1 MMSSAFAIVTIQ
13 MMLVNGKTKEIGVM
27 RAIGAKRKDIL
38 IIFLFQGLIIG
49 AIGATAG
56 TAAGL
61 AYTIYAKETQ
71 MSWNN
76 SIPLEVTIQWDK
88 VIQTALTSFS
98 LALIASLY
106 PSYRATK
113 LLPVEAMRTVC
124 GIVVTENIEQ
134 KIELAKKLMKD
145 VRVLSIFQ
153 AENVGVPTNL
163 TRTDLEI
170 IEKLIKDPQT
180 KIEDLA
186 KSTKLSSKTV
196 TRALEKFQ
204 KNDAILFTLVY
215 DPVKLSG
222 YIPYAILV
230 GIKDDFEKTL
240 EKLEKK
246 FSKSFLQKPFL
257 AKNQIVLFMYS
268 DDIFKLD
275 YLTQKVRETDGV
287 FTADLFIPKKIT
299 FPMKWVTDAM
309 KVAKNS
315 KKLHLVYQTH

>member
-1 MMSSAFAIVTIQ
+1 MKILNILLDNCRESDRQIGKIIGITGGAVKTRIQKMQKNGVIEKFTLRVEPPVLGYNLFYVVVTGQ
-13 MMLVNGKTKEIGVM
+13 NQE
-27 RAIGAKRKDIL
+27 DIL
-38 IIFLFQGLIIG
+38 EQAKLIGEPYIVVPCVG
-49 AIGATAG
+49 G
-56 TAAGL
+56 
-61 AYTIYAKETQ
+61 
-71 MSWNN
+71 
-76 SIPLEVTIQWDK
+76 V
-88 VIQTALTSFS
+88 
-98 LALIASLY
+98 
-106 PSYRATK
+106 
-113 LLPVEAMRTVC
+113 TVC
-124 GIVVTENIEQ
+124 GIVVTDNIEQ

-170 IEKLIKDPQT
+170 LEKLIKDPQA

-204 KNDAILFTLVY
+204 KDDAILFTLVY

-222 YIPYAILV
+222 YIPYAVLAGV
-230 GIKDDFEKTL
+230 DNLENTL
-240 EKLEKK
+240 KILEKK

-268 DDIFKLD
+268 DDIFNVDNLI
-275 YLTQKVRETDGV
+275 QKVRDTEGVLTTDH
-287 FTADLFIPKKIT
+287 FIPKKIT
-299 FPMKWVTDAM
+299 FPIKWVTDAM

>member
-1 MMSSAFAIVTIQ
+1 MDKLDMKILNILLDNCRESDRQIGKQIGITGGAVKTRIQKMQKNGVIEKFTLRVEPPVLGYNLFYVVVTGQ
-13 MMLVNGKTKEIGVM
+13 NQE
-27 RAIGAKRKDIL
+27 DIL
-38 IIFLFQGLIIG
+38 EQARLIGEPYLVVPCVGGI
-49 AIGATAG
+49 
-56 TAAGL
+56 
-61 AYTIYAKETQ
+61 
-71 MSWNN
+71 
-76 SIPLEVTIQWDK
+76 
-88 VIQTALTSFS
+88 
-98 LALIASLY
+98 
-106 PSYRATK
+106 
-113 LLPVEAMRTVC
+113 TVC

-153 AENVGVPTNL
+153 AENVGIPTNL

-170 IEKLIKDPQT
+170 IEKLIKDPQA

-204 KNDAILFTLVY
+204 KDDAILFTLVY

-222 YIPYAILV
+222 YIPYAVLAGV
-230 GIKDDFEKTL
+230 NNLEKTL
-240 EKLEKK
+240 KILEKK

-275 YLTQKVRETDGV
+275 QLTQKVRDIDEV
-287 FTADLFIPKKIT
+287 LSADLFIPKKIT
-299 FPMKWVTDAM
+299 FPIKWVTDAM
-309 KVAKNS
+309 KVAKGS

>member
-1 MMSSAFAIVTIQ
+1 MKILNLLLDNCRESDRQIGKNIGITGGAVKTRIQKMEKNGVIEKYTLKIEPPILGYNLFYFVVTGQ
-13 MMLVNGKTKEIGVM
+13 NQE
-27 RAIGAKRKDIL
+27 DIL
-38 IIFLFQGLIIG
+38 EQAKLIGEPYVVVPCVGGI
-49 AIGATAG
+49 
-56 TAAGL
+56 
-61 AYTIYAKETQ
+61 
-71 MSWNN
+71 
-76 SIPLEVTIQWDK
+76 
-88 VIQTALTSFS
+88 
-98 LALIASLY
+98 
-106 PSYRATK
+106 
-113 LLPVEAMRTVC
+113 TVC
-124 GIVVTENIEQ
+124 GIVVKENIEQ

-153 AENVGVPTNL
+153 AENVGVPANL

-170 IEKLIKDPQT
+170 IEKLIKDPQE

-196 TRALEKFQ
+196 TRAIEKFQ
-204 KNDAILFTLVY
+204 KDDAILFTLVY
-215 DPVKLSG
+215 DPIKLSG

-275 YLTQKVRETDGV
+275 YLTQKVRETEGV

-309 KVAKNS
+309 QAAKNS

>member
-1 MMSSAFAIVTIQ
+1 MKILNLLLDNCRESDRQIGKKIGINGAAVKSRIQKMEKNEVIEKYTLKIEPPILGYNLFYVVVTGQ
-13 MMLVNGKTKEIGVM
+13 NQE
-27 RAIGAKRKDIL
+27 DIL
-38 IIFLFQGLIIG
+38 EQARLIG
-49 AIGATAG
+49 
-56 TAAGL
+56 
-61 AYTIYAKETQ
+61 
-71 MSWNN
+71 
-76 SIPLEVTIQWDK
+76 EVY
-88 VIQTALTSFS
+88 
-98 LALIASLY
+98 LIV
-106 PSYRATK
+106 PC
-113 LLPVEAMRTVC
+113 VGGITVC
-124 GIVVTENIEQ
+124 GIVVNENVEK

-153 AENVGVPTNL
+153 AENVGIPTNL

-170 IEKLIKDPQT
+170 IEKLIKDPQA

-186 KSTKLSSKTV
+186 KSTKLSTKTV

-204 KNDAILFTLVY
+204 KDDAILFTLVY

-222 YIPYAILV
+222 YIPYAIIVGVKDNLKETLV
-230 GIKDDFEKTL
+230 
-240 EKLEKK
+240 KLEKK

-287 FTADLFIPKKIT
+287 LIADLFIPKKIT
-299 FPMKWVTDAM
+299 FPIKWVTDAM

>member
-1 MMSSAFAIVTIQ
+1 MKILNLLLDNCRESDRQIGKNIGITGGAVKSRIQKMEKNGVIEKYTLKVEPPVLGYNLFYVVVTGQ
-13 MMLVNGKTKEIGVM
+13 NQE
-27 RAIGAKRKDIL
+27 DIL
-38 IIFLFQGLIIG
+38 EQAKLIG
-49 AIGATAG
+49 EPYLVVPCVGG
-56 TAAGL
+56 
-61 AYTIYAKETQ
+61 
-71 MSWNN
+71 
-76 SIPLEVTIQWDK
+76 V
-88 VIQTALTSFS
+88 
-98 LALIASLY
+98 
-106 PSYRATK
+106 
-113 LLPVEAMRTVC
+113 TVC
-124 GIVVTENIEQ
+124 GIVVTENVEQ

-153 AENVGVPTNL
+153 AENVGTPTNL

-170 IEKLIKDPQT
+170 IEKLIKDPRA

-204 KNDAILFTLVY
+204 KNNAILFTLVY

-222 YIPYAILV
+222 YIPYAIIV
-230 GIKDDFEKTL
+230 EIKDDFEKTL

>member
-1 MMSSAFAIVTIQ
+1 MKILNLLLDNCRESDRQIGKNIGITGSAVKSRIKKMEKNGVIEKYTLKIEPPILGYNLFYFVVTGQ
-13 MMLVNGKTKEIGVM
+13 NQE
-27 RAIGAKRKDIL
+27 DIL
-38 IIFLFQGLIIG
+38 EQARLIGEPYVVVPCVGGI
-49 AIGATAG
+49 
-56 TAAGL
+56 
-61 AYTIYAKETQ
+61 
-71 MSWNN
+71 
-76 SIPLEVTIQWDK
+76 
-88 VIQTALTSFS
+88 
-98 LALIASLY
+98 
-106 PSYRATK
+106 
-113 LLPVEAMRTVC
+113 TVC
-124 GIVVTENIEQ
+124 GIVVKENIQQ

-186 KSTKLSSKTV
+186 KSTKLSTKTV

-204 KNDAILFTLVY
+204 KDDAILFTLVY

-230 GIKDDFEKTL
+230 GVKDNLEETL
-240 EKLEKK
+240 VKLEKK

-257 AKNQIVLFMYS
+257 AKNQIVIFMYS

-287 FTADLFIPKKIT
+287 LTADLFIPKKIT
-299 FPMKWVTDAM
+299 FPIKWVTDAM